1 MPGQVVEDLGVFHE
15 PLLIF
20 GGPYGNLQATEAMQ
34 ERAEALS
41 IPPSR
46 VICNGDSVAYCAQ
59 PEETVNT
66 LREWGVRAL
75 MGNCEESLATGQPDC
90 GCGFEPGTSC
100 SLLAE
105 DWYRFCNERLSS
117 DSKSWMGELP
127 AGFQFTM
134 GGLSFRLVH
143 GALSSINRFL
153 FASSPAVS
161 KLEELARRDA
171 DVVIGGH
178 SGLPFGECLDN
189 RYWLNSGVIGM
200 PANDGTQDGWFLL
213 LYPMEAGVR
222 CEWHRL
228 FYNARAAQQAMYD
241 AGQDNGYA
249 AALTSGYWPS
259 MDVLPEYER
268 TQQGMEIKPCT
279 MMIIPHKA

>member
-1 MPGQVVEDLGVFHE
+1 MPGQVVEDLGVSHK

-20 GGPYGNLQATEAMQ
+20 GGPYGNLQATEAIHEQ
-34 ERAEALS
+34 AETLS

-59 PEETVNT
+59 PEETVNA
-66 LREWGVRAL
+66 LREWGVRVL

-90 GCGFEPGTSC
+90 GCGFEAGTSC

-105 DWYRFCNERLSS
+105 DWYRFCSERLST
-117 DSKSWMGELP
+117 DSKSWMGKLP
-127 AGFQFTM
+127 AGFQFRM
-134 GGLSFRLVH
+134 GGIRFRLVH

-153 FASSPAVS
+153 FASSPAAC
-161 KLEELARRDA
+161 KLEELARCNA

-213 LYPMEAGVR
+213 LYPTKAGVR

-228 FYNARAAQQAMYD
+228 LYDARAAQQAMYD
-241 AGQDNGYA
+241 AGQDNDYA
-249 AALTSGYWPS
+249 AALTSGYWP
-259 MDVLPEYER
+259 
-268 TQQGMEIKPCT
+268 
-279 MMIIPHKA
+279 